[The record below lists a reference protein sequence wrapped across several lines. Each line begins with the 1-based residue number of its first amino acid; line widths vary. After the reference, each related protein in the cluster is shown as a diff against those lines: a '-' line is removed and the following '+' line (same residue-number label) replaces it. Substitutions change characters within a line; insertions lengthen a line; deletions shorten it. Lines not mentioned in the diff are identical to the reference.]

1 LTGRE
6 LMGLPF
12 RCPHTPAQVGFGV
25 NGQIGPERDFI
36 LPAMILID
44 DTKWADQPAANS
56 CSAGAGARGGRRS
69 KLDVQAAIAAVR
81 GAVPATR
88 GVGFGGV
95 QHFP

>member
-1 LTGRE
+1 
-6 LMGLPF
+6 MGLPF